1 MFLIFVGNMKKYL
14 LSLII
19 ILIFSSLAFG
29 EETLRI
35 SKIAMHGPDGASDDE
50 VSYGQTIS
58 VKATYTAADMISADG
73 VWSYSTEPTYKDKI
87 IVAFYSST
95 TPDSDNYLGASLTSV
110 YNYAGLSASNGEH
123 EFTFDFDLPA
133 YSGSGSAYSFQI
145 AFGMWG
151 TYSGGLGTATLYD
164 DDYTSY
170 IATLSGEPKV
180 IQNTLNFYTDW
191 FEYLKGVNDG
201 PLPVTLSSFNVSF
214 VNGKPTLYWTTE
226 SESNNAGWI
235 IYRSYGTNPWESGFA
250 QLNLSEIPGQGTTT
264 EPTDYVFVDE
274 YPIFENQT
282 YWYLLESICTDG
294 VVETYPLVQITIPL
308 GGTDPGTPQ
317 AGPDF
322 GLKQNFPNPFNPD
335 TEINFI
341 LNEDSP
347 VELIIYNQKGKK
359 IKTIYE
365 GIVEADMVQSAYW
378 DGKDENGKTVATG
391 VYLYR
396 LRTNSTNYT
405 KRMLL
410 MK

>member
-1 MFLIFVGNMKKYL
+1 MKKYL

-29 EETLRI
+29 QSIVI
-35 SKIAMHGPDGASDDE
+35 SKIAMHGPGDDTVDE
-50 VSYGQTIS
+50 VSYGQTIY
-58 VKATYTAADMISADG
+58 VKATCTSSGVSSVDNVYVNAQRPGEIAVLYYDG
-73 VWSYSTEPTYKDKI
+73 LDPST
-87 IVAFYSST
+87 S
-95 TPDSDNYLGASLTSV
+95 NYLGYAFVAVNSLD
-110 YNYAGLSASNGEH
+110 GLTTGTDIPISFN
-123 EFTFDFDLPA
+123 FTLPTF
-133 YSGSGSAYSFQI
+133 SSSTAYSFQI
-145 AFGMWG
+145 LFGM
-151 TYSGGLGTATLYD
+151 YSYD
-164 DDYTSY
+164 GFGFPADRYTSY
-170 IATLSGEPKV
+170 ISGLGYS
-180 IQNTLNFYTDW
+180 NTSGAYTDW

-235 IYRSYGTNPWESGFA
+235 VYRSYGANPLENGFT

-308 GGTDPGTPQ
+308 GGTDPGTPN
-317 AGPDF
+317 ADPNY

-335 TEINFI
+335 TEINFMI
-341 LNEDSP
+341 NEDSL
-347 VELIIYNQKGKK
+347 VELIIYNQKGEK
-359 IKTIYE
+359 IKTIFKDNVQGE
-365 GIVEADMVQSAYW
+365 VLQSAYW
-378 DGKDENGKTVATG
+378 NGEDENGKTVATG

-396 LRTNSTNYT
+396 LRTNSTSYT

>member
-1 MFLIFVGNMKKYL
+1 MKKYL

-19 ILIFSSLAFG
+19 ILVFSSLAFG
-29 EETLRI
+29 VA
-35 SKIAMHGPDGASDDE
+35 SMKINGVAIYGPEGVQDDE
-50 VSYGQTIS
+50 VSFGQTIYVDANYTPLEMVS
-58 VKATYTAADMISADG
+58 VDNVYGGPSGSIF
-73 VWSYSTEPTYKDKI
+73 VFY
-87 IVAFYSST
+87 YSST
-95 TPDSDNYLGASLTSV
+95 IPSTETYLGFSIVSINNLSTLTSTDNV
-110 YNYAGLSASNGEH
+110 PCSFS
-123 EFTFDFDLPA
+123 FDFTLPA
-133 YSGSGSAYSFQI
+133 YSAGGAYSFQI
-145 AFGMWG
+145 AFGM
-151 TYSGGLGTATLYD
+151 TGLDNLFT
-164 DDYTSY
+164 
-170 IATLSGEPKV
+170 
-180 IQNTLNFYTDW
+180 TLNATRQTSFINSSPSFPLSILKCSDTTNPYYP
-191 FEYLKGVNDG
+191 FGQNEGYRFPYLKGVNDG

-235 IYRSYGTNPWESGFA
+235 VYRSYGANPVENGFA

-308 GGTDPGTPQ
+308 GGTDPGTPN
-317 AGPDF
+317 ADSNY

-335 TEINFI
+335 TEINFM
-341 LNEDSP
+341 LNEDSS
-347 VELIIYNQKGKK
+347 VELIIYNQKGEK
-359 IKTIYE
+359 IKTIFKDDVQSE
-365 GIVEADMVQSAYW
+365 VPQSAYW
-378 DGKDENGKTVATG
+378 DGKDDNGKTVATG